1 MDRIK
6 AEQLLKSAVD
16 PNTAPAAL
24 SELRELI
31 EADTKAIESLTADN
45 VNKGEQIKSLQ
56 ADNVKLFL
64 QGGKSA
70 PGDPE
75 PEKDAYQIFEETI
88 SKALKGDN

>member
-1 MDRIK
+1 MDRVK
-6 AEQLLKSAVD
+6 AENLLKSAID

-24 SELRELI
+24 AELRELI
-31 EADTKAIESLTADN
+31 EADTKAIENLTADN
-45 VNKGEQIKSLQ
+45 VSKGEQIKSLQ

-88 SKALKGDN
+88 TSAMKGDK

>member
-1 MDRIK
+1 MDRNK
-6 AEQLLKSAVD
+6 AESLLKSAID

-24 SELRELI
+24 AELRDLI
-31 EADTKAIESLTADN
+31 EEDTKAIETLSADN

-70 PGDPE
+70 PADPE
-75 PEKDAYQIFEETI
+75 PEKDAFQIFEETI
-88 SKALKGDN
+88 TNALKGDK

>member
-64 QGGKSA
+64 QGGKFA

-88 SKALKGDN
+88 TSALKGDK